1 MGVAKNVMKM
11 VAGADHIG
19 ELQAWNVDTGKKVWT
34 TNLPSFNWGPVLA
47 TGGDVL
53 FAGGTNDRMF
63 RAFDAKTGKILWEFP
78 TISGV
83 AAVPV
88 SFQVD
93 GKQYIAVQS
102 GLGRR
107 PGQDAGA
114 HEPAVPGQVSRGAAG
129 RRGLCVCGEVTA
141 QGDRFKSPGQLEV
154 EILVL
159 RHQLNIQCDR
169 RPQSG

>member
-1 MGVAKNVMKM
+1 MKM

-63 RAFDAKTGKILWEFP
+63 RAFDAKTGKMLWEFP

-83 AAVPV
+83 
-88 SFQVD
+88 S
-93 GKQYIAVQS
+93 GGS
-102 GLGRR
+102 GLVCGRR
-107 PGQDAGA
+107 QAVHRRAVRLGGRSGEDAVA
-114 HEPAVPGQVSRGAAG
+114 HESAVSGQVSGCAAG
-129 RRGLCVCGEVTA
+129 RRDLCVRGEIVGVPSVGA
-141 QGDRFKSPGQLEV
+141 VRYDGSDRAGQ
-154 EILVL
+154 
-159 RHQLNIQCDR
+159 
-169 RPQSG
+169 RPVGMANSS